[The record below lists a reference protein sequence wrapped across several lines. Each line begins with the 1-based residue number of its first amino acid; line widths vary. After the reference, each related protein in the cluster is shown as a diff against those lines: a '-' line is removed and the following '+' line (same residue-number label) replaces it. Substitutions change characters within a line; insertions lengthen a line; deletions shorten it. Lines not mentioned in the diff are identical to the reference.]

1 MRYHVR
7 FLLLCTIAALTAGC
21 SDTNQNST
29 TTPEANVAMTPFTV
43 GCLEIG
49 DKVWFDENCDG
60 IQNKVDGQET
70 EQGLPG
76 VVVRLFTCD
85 GDFVAETTTNGTR
98 NYSFTGLDEYLVYK
112 VCFELPDGYVFSPAN
127 QGGSEGTDSDVN
139 LDGCTD
145 CIDPSDCKPI
155 RYIDAGL
162 CEIEEATGCRMTG
175 GGVNE
180 LGEWNGTLSNG
191 KSASGDRYTF
201 GGQAG
206 ANTALPPQPAGE
218 WEHNN
223 HSGPSGSFAFH
234 GGTHSAPDGTEIDRI
249 ECYDDGFCNPA
260 RPAPTKQID
269 FYGVGMFKN
278 LKGVPPIIS
287 SNVVAGQ
294 SLHYFEVNVD
304 DGGEPGRAKNVP
316 SKCPADGFG
325 RNGSVELVDCDCFDY
340 YRIIIHATTDP
351 SSPVIYTVAGYPAG
365 GNLQIHPLTGFD
377 K

>member
-1 MRYHVR
+1 
-7 FLLLCTIAALTAGC
+7 
-21 SDTNQNST
+21 
-29 TTPEANVAMTPFTV
+29 MTPFTV

-49 DKVWFDENCDG
+49 DRVWLDEDCDG
-60 IQNKVDGQET
+60 IQDKSDVGFT
-70 EQGLPG
+70 EPG
-76 VVVRLFTCD
+76 VADVVVRLFTCD
-85 GDFVAETTTNGTR
+85 GDFVAETTTNASGA
-98 NYSFTGLDEYLVYK
+98 YSFTGVDEYLVYK
-112 VCFELPDGYVFSPAN
+112 VCFELPDGYVFAPAN
-127 QGGSEGTDSDVN
+127 QGGSEGLDSDVN

-145 CIDPSDCKPI
+145 CFDPSDCKPI

-162 CEIEEATGCRMTG
+162 CVIEESEGCRMTG

-180 LGEWNGTLSNG
+180 LGEWNGTLTNG
-191 KSASGDRYTF
+191 KATNGDRYTF

-223 HSGPSGSFAFH
+223 HSGPSGAFAFH
-234 GGTHSAPDGTEIDRI
+234 GGTHSAPDGTEISLI
-249 ECYDDGFCNPA
+249 ECYDEGFCNPA
-260 RPAPTKQID
+260 RPAPDKQLD

-278 LKGVPPIIS
+278 LRGVPPIIS

-304 DGGEPGRAKNVP
+304 DGGEPGRGKTVP
-316 SKCPADGFG
+316 NSCPGDGFG
-325 RNGSVELVDCDCFDY
+325 RNGSVALVDCACPDY

-351 SSPVIYTVAGYPAG
+351 TSAVIYTVAGYPAG